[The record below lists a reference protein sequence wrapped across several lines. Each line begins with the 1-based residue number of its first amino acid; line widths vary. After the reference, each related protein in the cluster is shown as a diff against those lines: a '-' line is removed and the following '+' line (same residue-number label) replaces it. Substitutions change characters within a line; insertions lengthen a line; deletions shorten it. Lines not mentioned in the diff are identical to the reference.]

1 MKQYTIRR
9 ACAAIALTVAMSLAM
24 PGFAQTTGTSSGPA
38 NSGGT
43 TANAVGGPANASNPT
58 ASSVTEEQLFQ
69 TLDKLSGRVTIPDRK
84 AATLEQPQGRE
95 YRQFREG
102 ILPWIGAIFVLGMVA
117 VLAVF
122 YFTKGR
128 ILLEPGEESGRKIQR
143 FNAFERFTHWM
154 TALSFIVL
162 AISGLN
168 YIFGKRLLMPIIGPD
183 AFAGW
188 SLYAKYAHTFLAW
201 PFILGIVFM
210 FVVWIRD
217 NLPDRTDIAWLKAGG
232 GFFNNSHPP
241 ARRFNAGQKLIFWS
255 VILGGTA
262 MAVTGILMLFP
273 FSFADVNG
281 MQWAQ
286 YFHATIGV
294 ILIAILIAHIYIGS
308 LGMEGAYD
316 AMGSGEVDL
325 AWARNHHRLW
335 VEEEQARTASGPQTG
350 GHRPAPAE

>member
-1 MKQYTIRR
+1 
-9 ACAAIALTVAMSLAM
+9 
-24 PGFAQTTGTSSGPA
+24 
-38 NSGGT
+38 
-43 TANAVGGPANASNPT
+43 
-58 ASSVTEEQLFQ
+58 
-69 TLDKLSGRVTIPDRK
+69 VTIPDRK
-84 AATLEQPQGRE
+84 AALLEQPQGRE
-95 YRQFREG
+95 YRQYREG
-102 ILPWIGAIFVLGMVA
+102 VLPWIGALFVLGMIA
-117 VLAVF
+117 VLAIF

-128 ILLEPGEESGRKIQR
+128 ILLETGEESGRKIQR

-183 AFAGW
+183 AFAAW

-232 GFFNNSHPP
+232 GFFNNSHPA

-255 VILGGTA
+255 VILGGIA
-262 MAVTGILMLFP
+262 MAVTGIIMLFP
-273 FSFADVNG
+273 FSFTDMNG